1 MTIKT
6 EHQATRVFVAY
17 DDDTYD
23 GPGSTIGWGETCEQA
38 VSNLLEQ
45 LAEKE

>member
-6 EHQATRVFVAY
+6 ENQATRVWVAY

-23 GPGSTIGWGETCEQA
+23 GPGSTIGWGETPDQA
-38 VSNLLEQ
+38 VTDFLER
-45 LAEKE
+45 LNDK